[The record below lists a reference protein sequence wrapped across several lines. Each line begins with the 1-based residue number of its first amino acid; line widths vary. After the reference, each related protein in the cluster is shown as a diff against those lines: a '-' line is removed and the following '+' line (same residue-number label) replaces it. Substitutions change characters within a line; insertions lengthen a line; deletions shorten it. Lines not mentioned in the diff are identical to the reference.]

1 MVIAL
6 CCCFSEQLVLL
17 VRWYKYLIYV
27 SEASICAVPSCIF
40 YLMECFVNKGE
51 NEGHKFILQGEL
63 TFLAEIMLL
72 KCC

>member
-6 CCCFSEQLVLL
+6 CCCFSERLVLL

-40 YLMECFVNKGE
+40 YLTECFVNKGE
-51 NEGHKFILQGEL
+51 NE
-63 TFLAEIMLL
+63 
-72 KCC
+72 